1 MVLAVQIFQ
10 ILTPIVIGIGFFF
23 AWQQWSSMR
32 RGRMAQLVMS
42 LLEQWSSPQMVQSRH
57 SISLAGSNFKTAFEE
72 AGNKN
77 DIIFFG
83 DYVSVMNFFDT
94 LGVLVTEGYLD
105 CAIAFDMLHKAE
117 KYYYSLYESIIT
129 ATPELKG
136 NIPYFIKLHE
146 LFIQE
151 EAHRST
157 AKKRRAL

>member
-1 MVLAVQIFQ
+1 MDVAVQIAT
-10 ILTPIVIGIGFFF
+10 ILTPIVIGVGFYF
-23 AWQQWSSMR
+23 AYVQWSSMR

-42 LLEQWSSPQMVQSRH
+42 LLEQWSSPQMVKSRH
-57 SISLAGSNFKTAFEE
+57 AISMAGSTFKTAFEE
-72 AGNKN
+72 ASKKN
-77 DIIFFG
+77 DIVFFG

-151 EAHRST
+151 EGRRS
-157 AKKRRAL
+157 